1 MLEGPLPRGAVAG
14 SVTVRVRGRVVAR
27 VPLVTAQPVPK
38 VSLAERAVDFVFKP
52 GTLAVIF
59 LVAAA
64 GAALFLG
71 LHRRR
76 RAKDQ
81 VPAP

>member
-1 MLEGPLPRGAVAG
+1 
-14 SVTVRVRGRVVAR
+14 
-27 VPLVTAQPVPK
+27 
-38 VSLAERAVDFVFKP
+38 
-52 GTLAVIF
+52 VIF
-59 LVAAA
+59 LVAAG

-71 LHRRR
+71 LYRRR

>member
-1 MLEGPLPRGAVAG
+1 
-14 SVTVRVRGRVVAR
+14 VRVRGRVVAR

-38 VSLAERAVDFVFKP
+38 VSVAERAVDFAFKP
-52 GTLAVIF
+52 STLAVIF
-59 LVAAA
+59 LVTAVGA
-64 GAALFLG
+64 GLFLG